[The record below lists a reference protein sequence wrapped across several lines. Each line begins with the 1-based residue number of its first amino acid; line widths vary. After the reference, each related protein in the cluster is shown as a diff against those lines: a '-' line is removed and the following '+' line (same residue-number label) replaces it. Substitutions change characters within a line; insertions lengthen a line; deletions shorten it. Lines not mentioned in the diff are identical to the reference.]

1 MNKSLRSLLKMNKR
15 IMLRRPFFILLL
27 FMFLLTSTGCQ
38 TLRKKFT
45 RAKKADKEELTVMP
59 VLEPIDYAPKKQLP
73 QEQYCYRYSLWK
85 NWYKDLVAAIDSNDN
100 DKRIKYIMTEL
111 ITQLEEMAKWI
122 TGDKKDQLEIRIN
135 YWYAIQRE
143 FDIPSSMRNRQSI
156 KNKLA
161 TEEKIIR
168 NHFGLKASLEYVN

>member
-1 MNKSLRSLLKMNKR
+1 M
-15 IMLRRPFFILLL
+15 RRRYFLILLL

-45 RAKKADKEELTVMP
+45 RAKKADQEESAVMP

-73 QEQYCYRYSLWK
+73 QEQYQYRYSLWK
-85 NWYKDLVAAIDSNDN
+85 NWYKDLIEAIDRNDN
-100 DKRIKYIMTEL
+100 DKRIKYIMAEL

-122 TGDKKDQLEIRIN
+122 TGAKKDELEIRIN
-135 YWYAIQRE
+135 YWYAIQRD
-143 FDIPSSMRNRQSI
+143 FDVPSAMRNIQRI

-161 TEEKIIR
+161 SEEKVVR
-168 NHFGLKASLEYVN
+168 NNFGLKAKITFIE